1 MRRRWRIFR
10 ERWPFLPW
18 RWKLAIIGLTLI
30 SIFET
35 IRTVTNLIQGEY
47 W

>member
-10 ERWPFLPW
+10 ERWPYLPFT
-18 RWKLAIIGLTLI
+18 WKAAIIGLTLI

-35 IRTVTNLIQGEY
+35 VRTVANLLRGEY
-47 W
+47 F